1 MLLPTTL
8 SIAAAAMLVNL
19 WHFIRIVRL
28 RVGSKVIHGD
38 GGHPLL
44 AHRMRAHANFTENVP
59 LTLILI
65 AAIELAGRGGQWLAI
80 AGAVYLVA
88 RILHGFGMDAER
100 ENLPRA
106 VGMLGTLLVQVG
118 LAAAAVLI
126 ALGRI

>member
-1 MLLPTTL
+1 MVLSTTL
-8 SIAAAAMLVNL
+8 SIGAAAILINL

-28 RVGSKVIHGD
+28 RVGAKVIHGD

-65 AAIELAGRGGQWLAI
+65 AGIELSGRGGQWLAI
-80 AGAVYLVA
+80 AGAIYLLA
-88 RILHGFGMDAER
+88 RIAHAFGMDKDK

-106 VGMLGTLLVQVG
+106 VGMVGTLLVQIG
-118 LAAAAVLI
+118 LAAMAVLI
-126 ALGRI
+126 ALGKF